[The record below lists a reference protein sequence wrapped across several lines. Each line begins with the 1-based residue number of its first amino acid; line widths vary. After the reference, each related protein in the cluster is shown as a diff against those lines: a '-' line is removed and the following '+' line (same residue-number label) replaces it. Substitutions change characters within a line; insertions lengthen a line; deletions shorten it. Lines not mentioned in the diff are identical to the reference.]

1 MIYVNWYHHNM
12 PKIFGIL
19 SYIINPLFIYMV
31 VTKSRSQMGNYRYLL
46 IGFAVFDMIYSTA
59 ELLTPIASY
68 KICRAVLNS
77 GYGFVTFITEGP
89 FFEHSDYGLHA
100 ISSRRCFVSMS
111 YAVLIIHFVYR
122 YLILFYPHHVDKM
135 LKPLGII
142 VMFLFLIAH
151 GAFWTWICED
161 CLAPNEEIRDII
173 RPAFLEV
180 HHVDSDHISLL
191 TGQYRNASDYVVY
204 KSWIGITALT
214 LFSMYLHDSIFRVGL
229 QNNEKNEGKLQH
241 DESECQS
248 EPSTFQ
254 STCCSNLYSD
264 VCKFSTNYYCL
275 VCSNIFDQLDMVGN
289 LSKTPKEICFRWN
302 NYVCNIALSAF
313 PLIDP
318 IVVIYFIP
326 NYKNTLLIWCKLR
339 KPKVVTITTS
349 MISAPIAVFYLTP
362 PSTNGLHRDFHS
374 FDYYNQFG
382 YTMIFITI
390 ALHGINST
398 LILLWVHHPY
408 REVFNSL
415 IFLKD

>member
-1 MIYVNWYHHNM
+1 
-12 PKIFGIL
+12 
-19 SYIINPLFIYMV
+19 MV

-46 IGFAVFDMIYSTA
+46 IGFAVFDMVYSTA
-59 ELLTPIASY
+59 ELLTPI
-68 KICRAVLNS
+68 AVLNS

-89 FFEHSDYGLHA
+89 FFENLDYGLHA
-100 ISSRRCFVSMS
+100 ISSRCCFVSMS

-122 YLILFYPHHVDKM
+122 YLILFYSHHVDKM

-204 KSWIGITALT
+204 KSWFGITALT
-214 LFSMYLHDSIFRVGL
+214 LFSMYCMTVYFVLGYKIMRKM
-229 QNNEKNEGKLQH
+229 NESCKMTNRSVNLNRQLFKALVAQ
-241 DESECQS
+241 
-248 EPSTFQ
+248 
-254 STCCSNLYSD
+254 TCIPMFASFLP
-264 VCKFSTNYYCL
+264 T
-275 VCSNIFDQLDMVGN
+275 I
-289 LSKTPKEICFRWN
+289 IAWWN

-326 NYKNTLLIWCKLR
+326 NYKNTLLVWCKLR

-349 MISAPIAVFYLTP
+349 MVSAPVTY
-362 PSTNGLHRDFHS
+362 
-374 FDYYNQFG
+374 
-382 YTMIFITI
+382 
-390 ALHGINST
+390 
-398 LILLWVHHPY
+398 
-408 REVFNSL
+408 
-415 IFLKD
+415 